1 MFATSR
7 QFPSVFDRILPQ
19 GPAAVDQANRCV
31 EGVAGKG
38 AQHLL
43 VVLTVAGPDVA
54 VEAGLVPV

>member
-1 MFATSR
+1 
-7 QFPSVFDRILPQ
+7 
-19 GPAAVDQANRCV
+19 V